1 MSKGGRFE
9 KKKQRSSK
17 KIALIVACVIA
28 ASVLGMVAFAAT
40 YVNGMLNDVN
50 HVEIAAV
57 QEAEPIQMAAKVE
70 TKPEV
75 PVVAEAVVATEPVTA
90 AEPAATTAKTV
101 KLASKNERI
110 NMLVVAKPVWEEGK
124 RLTKTMILC
133 TLDTGTKNMTLTPL
147 LGNTLVEV
155 PAYKKYAGG
164 QATLDAVYGMGA
176 AYGNGTAGSME
187 LMNQTLYNNFGVKVD
202 QNFEMDLQVL
212 ARVIGRLNSIELE
225 ITEAEAAYLTKA
237 AGKEIKAGVQEMNG
251 TLAQQFVKM
260 WADKEAENIDAI
272 YGQKRVLNGIMQ
284 KVRSEYIFALE
295 PIVKDTMPSITT
307 TMNYD
312 EFKGF
317 LISMVPMVRSLN
329 VESGDS
335 CPAEFEA
342 QMMDLDGDGTEEE
355 VLTFNAEQVTK
366 VMRALTEGEQE

>member
-9 KKKQRSSK
+9 KKNQRSGK
-17 KIALIVACVIA
+17 KIALIIACVIA

-50 HVEIAAV
+50 HVEVAAV
-57 QEAEPIQMAAKVE
+57 QETQPVQLAAKVE
-70 TKPEV
+70 TKTEA
-75 PVVAEAVVATEPVTA
+75 PVADAAVATEPVTA
-90 AEPAATTAKTV
+90 AKPVAATAVNTV
-101 KLASKNERI
+101 KLASKGERI

-147 LGNTLVEV
+147 LENTLVEV

-164 QATLDAVYGMGA
+164 QATLDSVYGLGA

-187 LMNQTLYNNFGVKVD
+187 LMNQTLYDNFGVKID

-212 ARVIGRLNSIELE
+212 ARVIGRLQSIQID
-225 ITEAEAAYLTKA
+225 ITETEAAYLTKA
-237 AGKEIKAGVQEMNG
+237 TGKEIKAGVQEMNG

-260 WADKEAENIDAI
+260 WADEEAEGVDTIN
-272 YGQKRVLNGIMQ
+272 GQKRVLNGIMQ
-284 KVRSEYIFALE
+284 KVRNDYIFALE
-295 PIVKDTMPSITT
+295 PIVRDTMPSITT
-307 TMNYD
+307 SMNYD

-317 LISMVPMVRSLN
+317 LVSMVPMVRSLAVDN
-329 VESGDS
+329 GDP
-335 CPAEFEA
+335 CPAEFETK
-342 QMMDLDGDGTEEE
+342 MMDVDGNGTEEE
-355 VLTFNAEQVTK
+355 VLTFDTEQIAK
-366 VMRALTEGEQE
+366 VMRELTEGEK